1 MALFHSL
8 LCWAIFHCICMLHSY
23 PFICWACLH
32 CFRVLG
38 IIHSAA
44 MNMYLFKLTF
54 LSFLDLCSGVGLLGH
69 MATLFLIF
77 YENSIPLLYQCIFY
91 QQCGRV
97 PFSPHLPWHLLFVDF
112 FMIAILAAMRW
123 YLVVV
128 LTCISLIISNMEHLF
143 MCLLAICILLWR
155 NMYLGLLPILSGLL
169 WYC

>member
-1 MALFHSL
+1 MMLQMALFHSL

-77 YENSIPLLYQCIFY
+77 LRNVHTVFLSDCINLHSH
-91 QQCGRV
+91 QPCKRV
-97 PFSPHLPWHLLFVDF
+97 PFSPCPQHLTICRLLGDGHSDSCEFWF
-112 FMIAILAAMRW
+112 SF
-123 YLVVV
+123 
-128 LTCISLIISNMEHLF
+128 
-143 MCLLAICILLWR
+143 
-155 NMYLGLLPILSGLL
+155 P
-169 WYC
+169 